1 MDAVIQKP
9 SANPPRQDS
18 TAPAA
23 PQAARCPG
31 AVFRQLCRRTP
42 PHRIARRSREC
53 RIVDRRQFLKTSA
66 AGSAAGAT
74 LAAPALAQSTIR
86 ARLVGAFPRGLPG
99 VGVNAE
105 RFAQRVT
112 ELSDGRLEVSYF
124 GGGELVPPFGVF
136 DAVSTGAAEMGHT
149 ASYFAVG
156 KVRATMYFT
165 TFPYGLMQEELSGWL
180 RYGGGQALWDEAY
193 APHGVKPF
201 YAGGSGT
208 QAGGWF
214 KNPINSLAD
223 LQGLKMRIAGLG
235 GDIMSRVGVT
245 TVLTPPGEIF
255 TALQTNVVDAAE
267 FVGPWND
274 VALGLY
280 QVAPYYYLPAFHEP
294 GAALE
299 CIVNQEFYDDLPA
312 NLQKIIEVSAMATA
326 EETLP
331 DFRYH
336 NTRVLHDLIDRGVTI
351 AQFPADV
358 VEALGAAA
366 LEAIEAYPN
375 GDPMCEKIHGPY
387 FDYVRQCARYGRA
400 VEGQTY
406 IDRATVWGI

>member
-1 MDAVIQKP
+1 
-9 SANPPRQDS
+9 
-18 TAPAA
+18 
-23 PQAARCPG
+23 
-31 AVFRQLCRRTP
+31 
-42 PHRIARRSREC
+42 
-53 RIVDRRQFLKTSA
+53 
-66 AGSAAGAT
+66 
-74 LAAPALAQSTIR
+74 
-86 ARLVGAFPRGLPG
+86 VGTFPRGLPG

-105 RFAQRVT
+105 RFAQRVN
-112 ELSDGRLEVSYF
+112 ELSDGRLDVTYF

-149 ASYFAVG
+149 APYFAVG

-165 TFPYGLMQEELSGWL
+165 TFPYGLMQEELAGWL
-180 RYGGGQALWDEAY
+180 RFGGGQALWDEAY
-193 APHGVKPF
+193 APFGVKPF

-214 KNPINSLAD
+214 KRQINSLED
-223 LQGLKMRIAGLG
+223 MQGLKMRIAGLG
-235 GDIMSRVGVT
+235 GDVMSRIGVT

-299 CIVNQEFYDDLPA
+299 CLVNMEFFDSLSP
-312 NLQKIIEVSAMATA
+312 NLQWIIEAAAAATA
-326 EETLP
+326 EETVA

-351 AQFPADV
+351 SRFPDDV
-358 VEALGAAA
+358 VAALG
-366 LEAIEAYPN
+366 EASVSAIDAYPN
-375 GDPMCEKIHGPY
+375 GDAMCEKIHPIY

-406 IDRATVWGI
+406 IDRATVWGV

>member
-1 MDAVIQKP
+1 M
-9 SANPPRQDS
+9 
-18 TAPAA
+18 
-23 PQAARCPG
+23 
-31 AVFRQLCRRTP
+31 
-42 PHRIARRSREC
+42 
-53 RIVDRRQFLKTSA
+53 DRRDFLRTA
-66 AGSAAGAT
+66 AAGAAAAPA
-74 LAAPALAQSTIR
+74 LAAPALAQGTIQ
-86 ARLVGAFPRGLPG
+86 AKLVGGFPRGLPG

-105 RFAQRVT
+105 RLAKRIT
-112 ELSDGRLEVSYF
+112 ELSDGRLNVAYF

-136 DAVSTGAAEMGHT
+136 DAVATGAAEFGHT

-156 KVRATMYFT
+156 QVRASMYFT
-165 TFPYGLMQEELSGWL
+165 TFPYGLMQEEIAGWI
-180 RYGGGQALWDEAY
+180 RFGGGQALWDEAY
-193 APHGVKPF
+193 APFGVKPF

-214 KNPINSLAD
+214 RKEIRSLSD

-235 GDIMSRVGVT
+235 GEIMKRIGVT
-245 TVLTPPGEIF
+245 TVLTPPSEIF

-294 GAALE
+294 GASLE
-299 CIVNQEFYDDLPA
+299 CIVNQAFFDGLSPS
-312 NLQKIIEVSAMATA
+312 LKRVIEVAAMATA
-326 EETLP
+326 DETYG

-336 NTRVLHDLIDRGVTI
+336 NTRVLQDLLARGVKI
-351 AQFPADV
+351 AAFPEDV
-358 VEALGAAA
+358 VEALGKAA
-366 LEAIEAYPN
+366 LEAIAAYPN

-387 FDYVRQCARYGRA
+387 FDYVRQCAVYGRA

-406 IDRATVWGI
+406 IDRARVWGA